1 MADLDLFRGLSVN
14 SELYMNDEDKAMLQ
28 SNRELLDISK
38 ANSITIYGADI
49 QKKMADLSEMMIKS
63 IGETNVDEIGEV
75 IDKTVEYLEKT
86 DDNEEDKDLADSIN
100 GQIKA
105 VCTSAEIYSCI
116 GGQKIYNYV
125 VAFS

>member
-86 DDNEEDKDLADSIN
+86 DDNEEDKEKSFLH
-100 GQIKA
+100 
-105 VCTSAEIYSCI
+105 
-116 GGQKIYNYV
+116 
-125 VAFS
+125 